1 MIGQFKFNSLKKSDP
16 ILYSLV
22 KKEIKRQQETL
33 SLIPSENFSTGSVLE
48 LMGSPLMN
56 KYSEGYP
63 HKRYYPGNIFYDE
76 IELLAQERL
85 LKVFKLDPKIWS
97 VNVQSYSGSP
107 ANIAIYQALLEEG
120 DTIMGMSL
128 SSGGHLTHGHKVNF
142 SGKHYKSIQYE
153 VDDKGW
159 LDYKKIQELALKYKP
174 KLIISGAT
182 AYPREIDFK
191 KIGNIVKKI
200 RAYHLADISHIAGL
214 ISADCHVSPFSDSDI
229 VMSTTHKTLA
239 GPRGAIIFSKLP
251 LSEKIDKAVFPGVQG
266 GPHNN
271 AIAAKANMALE
282 IQRANFKKYQRQIVK
297 NAKVLAESL
306 TKQGF
311 DLLTKGT
318 DNHLMLIDLRK
329 TGLSGK
335 EAEILLEKT
344 GILANRNSIVGDIKP
359 YLPSGLRLGTPLLTK
374 RGMKEKEMKLISDL
388 IYRVLI
394 KKESILRIRKEVL
407 DLCKKFP
414 IKY

>member
-1 MIGQFKFNSLKKSDP
+1 MIDQFKFNSLKKSDL

-85 LKVFKLDPKIWS
+85 LKAFKLDPKIWS

-128 SSGGHLTHGHKVNF
+128 FSGGHLTHGHKVNF

-153 VDDKGW
+153 VDNKGW

-191 KIGNIVKKI
+191 KIGNIAKKI
-200 RAYHLADISHIAGL
+200 GAYHLADISHIAGL
-214 ISADCHVSPFSDSDI
+214 ISAGCH
-229 VMSTTHKTLA
+229 
-239 GPRGAIIFSKLP
+239 
-251 LSEKIDKAVFPGVQG
+251 
-266 GPHNN
+266 
-271 AIAAKANMALE
+271 
-282 IQRANFKKYQRQIVK
+282 
-297 NAKVLAESL
+297 
-306 TKQGF
+306 
-311 DLLTKGT
+311 
-318 DNHLMLIDLRK
+318 
-329 TGLSGK
+329 
-335 EAEILLEKT
+335 
-344 GILANRNSIVGDIKP
+344 
-359 YLPSGLRLGTPLLTK
+359 
-374 RGMKEKEMKLISDL
+374 
-388 IYRVLI
+388 
-394 KKESILRIRKEVL
+394 
-407 DLCKKFP
+407 
-414 IKY
+414 